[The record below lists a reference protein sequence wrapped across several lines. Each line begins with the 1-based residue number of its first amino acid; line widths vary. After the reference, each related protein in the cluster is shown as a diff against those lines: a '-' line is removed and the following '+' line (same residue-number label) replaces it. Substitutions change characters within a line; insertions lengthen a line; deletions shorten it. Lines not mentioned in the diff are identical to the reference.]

1 MNWHYPAT
9 NRNNRAAWYTII
21 RRSVFFLPVWGAILL
36 VIGFTYLGWGKQ
48 TAIEM
53 WKDFV

>member
-9 NRNNRAAWYTII
+9 NRNNRVPWYTII

-36 VIGFTYLGWGKQ
+36 MIGFTYLGWGKQ

-53 WKDFV
+53 WNDFV